1 MFTIEIYSAL
11 LWISSLTYFFLYIKD
26 KMYDLL
32 L

>member
-1 MFTIEIYSAL
+1 MFTIKIYSAL